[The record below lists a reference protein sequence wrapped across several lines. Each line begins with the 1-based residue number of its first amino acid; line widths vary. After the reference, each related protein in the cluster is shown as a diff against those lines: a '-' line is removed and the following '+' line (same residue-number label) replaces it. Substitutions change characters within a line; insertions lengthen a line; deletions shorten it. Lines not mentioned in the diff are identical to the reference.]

1 MNREDLKMSQMKK
14 AIITALVGAT
24 ALTASPALAKDLRI
38 ALQSDADV
46 LDPDQSRTFV
56 GRIVYASLC
65 DKLVDITPD
74 LEIIPQ
80 LATSWSTSEDGT
92 AITMQLRE
100 GVVFHDGTPFNAEAV
115 AANIERSQT
124 MDESRRK
131 SELASITST
140 EVTSDY
146 EIVLNLAGPDATLM
160 AQLADRAGMMVSP
173 TASAAAGTDFGLN
186 PVCSGAFSFTERV
199 AQDKIVLTKFADYW
213 NAEAIHFDSITF
225 LPIPDTTVRLA
236 NLQSGD
242 IDMLERLNATDLTQ
256 ANDDPDI
263 IVDSAVSLG
272 YQAITFNINNGPR
285 GDNPW
290 GNDKRLRQALSYA
303 IDREALNQV
312 VFEGAFAPGNQP
324 FPSTSPWYNQSL
336 PLEARDIEKAKALL
350 AEAGFADGLELEVQV
365 PNSTEPLAVMQVVQ
379 AMAAEAGI
387 DIKLTSKE
395 FATLLA
401 DQSAGDYTASQ
412 IGWSGRVDPDG
423 NNHPFVTTNGGI
435 NDSKYSDPKMDE
447 LMDAARVAGS
457 TEERKA
463 LYDEAMTILLDDL
476 NRVFLYHV
484 NWIWAYN
491 SNMKGFTPYPDGMI
505 RLENVAW
512 EE

>member
-1 MNREDLKMSQMKK
+1 MRTGLS
-14 AIITALVGAT
+14 TALLGAT
-24 ALTASPALAKDLRI
+24 ALSLIAGAVAAKDLRI

-80 LATSWSTSEDGT
+80 LATEWETSSDGLT
-92 AITMQLRE
+92 VTMKLRE

-124 MDESRRK
+124 LDESRRK
-131 SELASITST
+131 SELASITGT
-140 EVTSDY
+140 EVTGEY
-146 EIVLNLAGPDATLM
+146 EIVMTLAGPDATLI

-173 TASAAAGTDFGLN
+173 AAAAEAGADFGLN
-186 PVCSGAFSFTERV
+186 PVCSGPFSFTERV
-199 AQDKIVLTKFADYW
+199 AQDKIVLTKFPDYW
-213 NAEAIHFDSITF
+213 NADAIAFDSVTF

-242 IDMLERLNATDLTQ
+242 IDMLERLAATDLAQ
-256 ANDDPDI
+256 AEADAE
-263 IVDSAVSLG
+263 IVVADAVSLG
-272 YQAITFNINNGPR
+272 YQGLTFNIDNGDR

-290 GNDKRLRQALSYA
+290 GNDKLLRQALSHA

-312 VFEGAFAPGNQP
+312 VFEGAFAAGNQS
-324 FPSTSPWYNQSL
+324 FPPTSPWYNADL
-336 PLEARDIEKAKALL
+336 PVPPRDVERAKELL
-350 AEAGFADGLELEVQV
+350 AEAGFPDGLDLEIQV
-365 PNSTEPLAVMQVVQ
+365 PNTTVPLQVMQVVQ

-387 DIKLTSKE
+387 NISITSKE

-423 NNHPFVTTNGGI
+423 NNHQFATTDGGI
-435 NDSKYSDPKMDE
+435 NDSKFSDPKVDE
-447 LMDAARVAGS
+447 LLNAARVAP
-457 TEERKA
+457 TPEERKA
-463 LYDEAMTILLDDL
+463 KYDEAMVIMLDEL
-476 NRVFLYHV
+476 PRLFLYHQK
-484 NWIWAYN
+484 WIWAYN
-491 SNMKGFTPYPDGMI
+491 DSLKGYIPYPDGMI
-505 RLENVAW
+505 RLEGVTW

>member
-1 MNREDLKMSQMKK
+1 MAHLK
-14 AIITALVGAT
+14 AAFITAILSAT
-24 ALTASPALAKDLRI
+24 ALSTSPVLAKDLRI

-65 DKLVDITPD
+65 DKLVDITPE

-80 LATSWSTSEDGT
+80 LATSWTTSDDGT
-92 AITMQLRE
+92 SVTMQLRE

-124 MDESRRK
+124 LDESRRK
-131 SELASITST
+131 SELKSITST
-140 EVTSDY
+140 EITGEY
-146 EIVLNLAGPDATLM
+146 EIKLNLAGADATLL

-173 TASAAAGTDFGLN
+173 TAANEAGADFGLN

-199 AQDKIVLTKFADYW
+199 AQDKIVLTRFDDYW
-213 NAEAIHFDSITF
+213 NAGAINFDSVTF

-242 IDMLERLNATDLTQ
+242 IDMLERLAATDLTQ
-256 ANDDPDI
+256 ANADDSLV
-263 IVDSAVSLG
+263 VDSAVSLG
-272 YQAITFNINNGPR
+272 YQGITFNINNGER

-290 GNDKRLRQALSYA
+290 GNDKRLRQALSHA

-312 VFEGAFAPGNQP
+312 VFEGAFAPGNQS
-324 FPSTSPWYNQSL
+324 FPSSSPWYNTKLPVQS
-336 PLEARDIEKAKALL
+336 ADVDKAKALL
-350 AEAGFADGLELEVQV
+350 TEAGYPDGIPLEVQV

-379 AMAAEAGI
+379 AMAAQAGI
-387 DIKLTSKE
+387 DISLTSKE
-395 FATLLA
+395 FATLLS

-423 NNHPFVTTNGGI
+423 NNHQFATTDGGI
-435 NDSKYSDPKMDE
+435 NDSKFSDPKMDE
-447 LMDAARVAGS
+447 LLNSARVAPT

-463 LYDEAMTILLDDL
+463 LYDEAMVIMLDEL
-476 NRVFLYHV
+476 PRLFLYHV

-491 SNMKGFTPYPDGMI
+491 DKMDGFTPYPDGMI
-505 RLENVAW
+505 RLEDVTWN
-512 EE
+512 E

>member
-1 MNREDLKMSQMKK
+1 MPHLKTAM
-14 AIITALVGAT
+14 ITALIGAT
-24 ALTASPALAKDLRI
+24 ALTASPVLAKDLRI

-56 GRIVYASLC
+56 GRIVYASMC

-80 LATSWSTSEDGT
+80 LATSWTTSDDGT

-124 MDESRRK
+124 LDESRRK
-131 SELASITST
+131 SELKSITST
-140 EVTSDY
+140 EVTGEY

-173 TASAAAGTDFGLN
+173 TAAAEAGADFGLN
-186 PVCSGAFSFTERV
+186 PVCSGAFSFAERV
-199 AQDKIVLTKFADYW
+199 AQDKIVLTKFDDYW
-213 NAEAIHFDSITF
+213 NADAINFDSVTF

-242 IDMLERLNATDLTQ
+242 IDMLERLAATDLAQ
-256 ANDDPDI
+256 ANADDGI
-263 IVDSAVSLG
+263 VVDSAVSLG
-272 YQAITFNINNGPR
+272 YQGITFNINNGER

-324 FPSTSPWYNQSL
+324 FPSTSPWYNQSF
-336 PLEARDIEKAKALL
+336 PVEARDIDKAKSLL
-350 AEAGFADGLELEVQV
+350 AEAGFPDGLDLEVQV

-387 DIKLTSKE
+387 NITLTSKE
-395 FATLLA
+395 FATLLS

-423 NNHPFVTTNGGI
+423 NNHQFVTTDGGI
-435 NDSKYSDPKMDE
+435 NDSKFSDAKMDE
-447 LMDAARVAGS
+447 VMNAARVAGS
-457 TEERKA
+457 VEERKA
-463 LYDEAMTILLDDL
+463 LYDEAIALMMDEL

-491 SNMKGFTPYPDGMI
+491 SSLKGFTPYPDGMI
-505 RLENVAW
+505 RLENVTW